1 MKKIKFSLAALAVFA
16 LAGCSSMNQRPP
28 EPEIVYKTRLVQIT
42 VPSNLV
48 VNTPVPVPP
57 QKQAYLEA
65 SDDMKENML
74 VQYSNSL
81 LNALSEANTTIN
93 SIRDWAA
100 NANKVFKTQNQTP
113 VKE

>member
-1 MKKIKFSLAALAVFA
+1 MKKFKFSLAVFA
-16 LAGCSSMNQRPP
+16 LAALVGCGTTPRPQ
-28 EPEIVYKTRLVQIT
+28 EPEIVYRTRLVQIT
-42 VPSNLV
+42 VPTNLV
-48 VNTPVPVPP
+48 VNTAVPIPP

-74 VQYSNSL
+74 VQYSNAL

-93 SIRDWAA
+93 SIRDWSA
-100 NANKVFKTQNQTP
+100 NANKLFKAQNQTP